1 MSLDVGI
8 GDGISLAPQ
17 PSEPLLWLE
26 NDGYY
31 WFLHPLIAK
40 LHSETG
46 QYIDLYGDACFEGAS
61 LSALER
67 MVAEA
72 IVLVQAQ
79 PAVWQVH
86 TGTQTRPERKELYAE
101 VEKDQ
106 FLALLHTWE
115 QIIARAKEIGKPV
128 VCFGD

>member
-1 MSLDVGI
+1 MSLDIGI

-17 PSEPLLWLE
+17 PSEPSFWLE

-31 WFLHPLIAK
+31 WFLHSLIAQ

-46 QYIDLYGDACFEGAS
+46 QYIDLYGDACFAGAS

-67 MVAEA
+67 MVGAA
-72 IVLVQAQ
+72 IALVQAQ

-86 TGTQTRPERKELYAE
+86 TGTQIRPEHKEVYAE
-101 VEKDQ
+101 VEKDR
-106 FLALLHTWE
+106 FLALLHKWE
-115 QIIARAKEIGKPV
+115 QIIARAKELEKPV